1 MIDKVDEKLT
11 VLLTGFV
18 TAALP
23 EQDVEVILKA
33 PTKDIVGGGA
43 LIVNAY
49 LYDVREELSRRSTG
63 SLRIPP
69 GKTPPEFTHS
79 PPRYLRLSYM
89 ITTWAND
96 PLDAHKILSAVYTGL
111 AKEQLLKL
119 EVPTRQAREAAD
131 AVGDPAF
138 KATAALEVGRA
149 PMEDRILSEL
159 WSTFQSPL
167 APLLNL
173 TVTVPMVTFDL
184 EDPPKTVAADGVRIE
199 TDILDPPNGNNRAHR
214 HTPGTGGAAAEDGRH
229 T

>member
-1 MIDKVDEKLT
+1 MIDKVDENLT
-11 VLLTGFV
+11 DLLRGFV
-18 TAALP
+18 AAALP
-23 EQDVEVILKA
+23 EQPVEVILKA
-33 PTKDIVGGGA
+33 PTKDTVGGGA
-43 LIVNAY
+43 LILDAY
-49 LYDVREELSRRSTG
+49 LYDVREELSHRSTG
-63 SLRIPP
+63 NIRIPP
-69 GKTPPEFTHS
+69 EKKPPEFTHS

-111 AKEQLLKL
+111 SKERLLIL
-119 EVPTRQAREAAD
+119 DVPARQAHEAAD
-131 AVGDPAF
+131 AVGNPTF

-184 EDPPKTVAADGVRIE
+184 EDPPKTVATDGVHIE
-199 TDILDPPNGNNRAHR
+199 TGLDPQNSKNRTHR
-214 HTPGTGGAAAEDGRH
+214 DTPGTGGAAAEDGRH
-229 T
+229 A